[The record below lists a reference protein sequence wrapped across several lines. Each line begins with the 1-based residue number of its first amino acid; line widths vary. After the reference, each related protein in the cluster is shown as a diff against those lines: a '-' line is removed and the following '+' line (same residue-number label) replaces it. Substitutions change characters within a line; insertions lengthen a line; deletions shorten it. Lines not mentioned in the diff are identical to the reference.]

1 MLNSIEAGPREAGG
15 DHITPV
21 LLLHG
26 FWGGSAYWA
35 PLMADL
41 AMTRRVVAPDLPG
54 FAGSAD
60 APVPEG
66 VPGIADAVF
75 ATMDALRLDRV
86 ALLGHSLGGMVAL
99 QMALDRPERVE
110 RLVIYASAATGRMP
124 NRPESYAATIARIES
139 GGVDGAVAPLIRSW
153 FVAGDAAP
161 LVDLCKRAGA
171 GANPDTAIALYRALP
186 DWSVKERLA
195 EIGART
201 LVIVGDRDRQFALEE
216 LLTLFYG
223 IPEAR
228 LSVLPGCA
236 HMAHLER
243 PSMFS
248 LLLRD
253 FLDLGW

>member
-1 MLNSIEAGPREAGG
+1 MLNSIQAGTRNADDGFAP
-15 DHITPV
+15 PV

-41 AMTRRVVAPDLPG
+41 AATRRVVAVDLPG

-60 APVPEG
+60 APVPDG
-66 VPGIADAVF
+66 VPGIASAIF
-75 ATMDALRLDRV
+75 STMDSLDLERV
-86 ALLGHSLGGMVAL
+86 ALVGHSLGGMVAL
-99 QMALDRPERVE
+99 QMALDRPDRVE
-110 RLVIYASAATGRMP
+110 RLAIYASAATGLMP
-124 NRPESYAATIARIES
+124 NRPESYGETIARIER
-139 GGVDGAVAPLIRSW
+139 GGVDAAVAPLIRSW
-153 FVAGDAAP
+153 FAAGEAAP
-161 LVDLCKRAGA
+161 LFDLCRRAGA

-186 DWSVKERLA
+186 DWSVRERLA
-195 EIGART
+195 EIVART

-216 LLTLFYG
+216 LLALFYG